1 MSITGQIGEKLTS
14 ICLFTVTNCQIV
26 RPRSLM
32 HLINFKFMCLS
43 AYLQWKLV
51 SVRDKISGG
60 SYRKII
66 LFFRQPLRREETKL
80 I

>member
-1 MSITGQIGEKLTS
+1 MKNLHQLVFYDNKLS
-14 ICLFTVTNCQIV
+14 NCPLALADASQNV
-26 RPRSLM
+26 
-32 HLINFKFMCLS
+32 KFMCLS

>member
-1 MSITGQIGEKLTS
+1 
-14 ICLFTVTNCQIV
+14 
-26 RPRSLM
+26 M

-80 I
+80 IWKTSLVSEDSFSFSLFKWSLLKATCQKEYM